1 MAAILTWLLVL
12 MTVTLCAGIW
22 IGPALIGT
30 GVALMEMFTN
40 RPTVRLVANWA
51 FNVLTSSDIVS
62 LPLFILM
69 GELLFRTKLSQSL
82 FSGIAPWM
90 SFLPGRLLHTTVLG
104 CSMFAAISGSSA
116 ATTQV
121 VGRITLT
128 ELLRRGYD
136 RGLAVGSLAGAG
148 TLGFLIPPSIPMI
161 IYAVLAE
168 ESLLRLFTAG
178 FIPGFAL
185 AFCFM
190 FYMAVRA
197 ILNPALV
204 PEHDRRMSDWSW
216 ADRFRSLI
224 DLGPVAFL
232 IFMVLGTMYAG
243 IASPS
248 EAAAIGVIGAIAV
261 AVWQRTLTWRA
272 AKEVLLGSVQ
282 TTCMIGMIVL
292 GAYVVG
298 TVLANLR
305 VPQFVSAEITAW
317 NLSPFVLIAMLMLFY
332 ILLGTVLEGFS
343 MIVLT
348 LPIVLPIVLAAGFDK
363 VWFGIFL
370 ILTIEMAQI
379 SPPVAFN
386 LFVIQGITGDSQ
398 TYVAWKVIPFFIIM
412 ILFTAFIT
420 VFPAF
425 VTFLPDILP
434 KLLGT

>member
-1 MAAILTWLLVL
+1 MSAILTWLLVL
-12 MTVTLCAGIW
+12 MTATLCVGIW
-22 IGPALIGT
+22 IGPALLAV
-30 GVALMEMFTN
+30 GVGLLEMFTT
-40 RPTVRLVANWA
+40 RPTVKLIGAWT

-69 GELLFRTKLSQSL
+69 GELLFRTRLSQSL

-90 SFLPGRLLHTTVLG
+90 SFLPGRLFHTTVIG

-136 RGLAVGSLAGAG
+136 KGLAVGSLAGAG

-178 FIPGFAL
+178 FLPGFAL
-185 AFCFM
+185 AACFM
-190 FYMAVRA
+190 GYMGLRT
-197 ILNPALV
+197 LLDPRLLPAD
-204 PEHDRRMSDWSW
+204 DRSAWTW
-216 ADRFRSLI
+216 NDRFRSLLE
-224 DLGPVAFL
+224 LGPVAFL
-232 IFMVLGTMYAG
+232 ILTVLGTMYAG

-248 EAAAIGVIGAIAV
+248 EASAIGVLGALVV
-261 AVWQRTLTWRA
+261 AAIQKTLTWKGLRDA
-272 AKEVLLGSVQ
+272 MLGAVQ

-292 GAYVVG
+292 GAFVVG

-305 VPQFVSAEITAW
+305 VPQFVSAEITSW
-317 NLSPFVLIAMLMLFY
+317 NLSPFVLIMFLMLFY

-348 LPIVLPIVLAAGFDK
+348 LPIVLPVVLAAGFDK
-363 VWFGIFL
+363 LWFGIFL

-386 LFVIQGITGDSQ
+386 LFVIQNITGDSQ
-398 TYVAWKVIPFFIIM
+398 SYVAWKVIPFFLIM
-412 ILFTAFIT
+412 MAFTAILT
-420 VFPAF
+420 VFPKL
-425 VTFLPDILP
+425 VTWPVDFILSR
-434 KLLGT
+434 

>member
-1 MAAILTWLLVL
+1 MSAILTWLLVL
-12 MTVTLCAGIW
+12 MTATLCLGIW
-22 IGPALIGT
+22 IGPALLAV
-30 GVALMEMFTN
+30 GVGLLEMFTN
-40 RPTVRLVANWA
+40 RPTHKLIGAWT

-69 GELLFRTKLSQSL
+69 GELLFRTRLSQSL

-90 SFLPGRLLHTTVLG
+90 SFLPGRLFHTTVIG

-128 ELLRRGYD
+128 ELLNRGYD
-136 RGLAVGSLAGAG
+136 KGLAVGSLAGAG

-178 FIPGFAL
+178 FLPGFAL
-185 AFCFM
+185 AACFM
-190 FYMAVRA
+190 GYMGLRSL
-197 ILNPALV
+197 INPKLV
-204 PEHDRRMSDWSW
+204 PGDDHTTWTWS
-216 ADRFRSLI
+216 DRFRSLI
-224 DLGPVAFL
+224 ELGPVAFL
-232 IFMVLGTMYAG
+232 ILTVLGTMYAG

-248 EAAAIGVIGAIAV
+248 EASAIGVLGALAV
-261 AVWQRTLTWRA
+261 AAFQRSLTWQGLRDA
-272 AKEVLLGSVQ
+272 LLGSVQ

-292 GAYVVG
+292 GAFVVG
-298 TVLANLR
+298 TVLANLQ
-305 VPQFVSAEITAW
+305 VPQFVSAEITSW
-317 NLSPFVLIAMLMLFY
+317 KLSPFVLIMFLMLFY

-348 LPIVLPIVLAAGFDK
+348 LPIVLPVVLAAGFDK
-363 VWFGIFL
+363 LWFGIFL

-386 LFVIQGITGDSQ
+386 LFVIQNITGDSQ
-398 TYVAWKVIPFFIIM
+398 TYVAWKVIPFFLIM
-412 ILFTAFIT
+412 MAFTAMLTI
-420 VFPAF
+420 FPSF
-425 VTFLPDILP
+425 VTWPVDFILSR
-434 KLLGT
+434 

>member
-1 MAAILTWLLVL
+1 MGAILLALLVL
-12 MTVTLCAGIW
+12 MTVTLCVGIW
-22 IGPALIGT
+22 IGPALIAT
-30 GVALMEMFTN
+30 GVVLLEAFTD
-40 RPTVRLVANWA
+40 RPTVRLIGTWA
-51 FNVLTSSDIVS
+51 FNVLTSTDIVS

-69 GELLFRTKLSQSL
+69 GELLFRTRLSQSL

-90 SFLPGRLLHTTVLG
+90 GFLPGRLLHTTVIG

-136 RGLAVGSLAGAG
+136 KGIAVGSLGGAG

-185 AFCFM
+185 AGCFM
-190 FYMAVRA
+190 AYIAIRA
-197 ILNPALV
+197 IMNPGVV
-204 PEHDRRMSDWSW
+204 PEEERRASRWTWGDR
-216 ADRFRSLI
+216 ARSLVE
-224 DLGPVAFL
+224 LGPVAFL
-232 IFMVLGTMYAG
+232 IFTVLGTMYLG
-243 IASPS
+243 YASPS
-248 EAAAIGVIGAIAV
+248 EAAAIGVVGALVV
-261 AVWQRTLTWRA
+261 AAWQRTLTVPNLRDA
-272 AKEVLLGSVQ
+272 LLGSVQ
-282 TTCMIGMIVL
+282 TTCMIGFIVL
-292 GAYVVG
+292 GAFVVG

-305 VPQFVSAEITAW
+305 VPQYVSGAISSW
-317 NLSPFVLIAMLMLFY
+317 NLPPFALIAMLVVFY
-332 ILLGTVLEGFS
+332 VLLGTVLEGFS

-348 LPIVLPIVLAAGFDK
+348 LPIVLPVVMAAGFDK

-398 TYVAWKVIPFFIIM
+398 TYVAWKVVPFFLIM
-412 ILFTAFIT
+412 IGFTAFIT
-420 VFPAF
+420 VFPGF

-434 KLLGT
+434 KLLGK